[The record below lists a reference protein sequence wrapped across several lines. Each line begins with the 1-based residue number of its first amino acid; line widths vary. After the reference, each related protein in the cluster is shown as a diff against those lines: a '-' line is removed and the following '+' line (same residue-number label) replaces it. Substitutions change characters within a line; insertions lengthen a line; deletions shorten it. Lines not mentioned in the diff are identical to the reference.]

1 MAQKPNLQT
10 FGSLD
15 NLYTNTDLSKYVL
28 STDIEIFIV
37 IYLLDIR

>member
-1 MAQKPNLQT
+1 MAQNQNIQT

-28 STDIEIFIV
+28 STDIKIFII